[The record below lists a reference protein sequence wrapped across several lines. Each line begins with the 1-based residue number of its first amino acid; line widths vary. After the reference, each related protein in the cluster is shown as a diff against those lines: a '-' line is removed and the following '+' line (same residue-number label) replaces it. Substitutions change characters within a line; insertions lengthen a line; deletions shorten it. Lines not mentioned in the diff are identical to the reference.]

1 MGLGQVSG
9 LAPHGHDFVV
19 ILYGEGWMS
28 GEGGGGSWGV
38 KEIEKI
44 DQFKKIKKIIIKKI
58 E

>member
-19 ILYGEGWMS
+19 ILYGEGWMG

-38 KEIEKI
+38 K
-44 DQFKKIKKIIIKKI
+44 KI
-58 E
+58 ETMNEIDKILKKNLIN

>member
-38 KEIEKI
+38 KKIEKI
-44 DQFKKIKKIIIKKI
+44 DQTEKI
-58 E
+58 